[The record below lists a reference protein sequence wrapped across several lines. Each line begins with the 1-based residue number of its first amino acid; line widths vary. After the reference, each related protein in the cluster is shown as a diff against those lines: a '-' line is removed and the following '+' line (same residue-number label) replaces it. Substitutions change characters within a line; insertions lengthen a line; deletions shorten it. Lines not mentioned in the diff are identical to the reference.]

1 MQTIDRHL
9 PTQSINELCRLRS
22 RVIPKCGAIYHQGDR
37 FEGFYRVNSGVVMVF
52 RLLEDS
58 SRQISGFYTAGE
70 LFGMSGDETHPDS
83 AITVT
88 TANVAKLTMQ
98 DVRQSQELQSL
109 LFKST
114 CNHLNAAHDLI
125 TTLTKKSAEQKVAAF
140 LLKLAA
146 NEGEANEAE
155 VSLPMSRQDIADYLG
170 MSIETVSRRLTA
182 FKEAGLLSL
191 PNRRQANIKSVS
203 RLKELAGALS

>member
-1 MQTIDRHL
+1 MKAFTA
-9 PTQSINELCRLRS
+9 SIAASLWSSAFSKIAR
-22 RVIPKCGAIYHQGDR
+22 DR
-37 FEGFYRVNSGVVMVF
+37 FPASIQLGDIGGGHSNRAIRMGV
-52 RLLEDS
+52 
-58 SRQISGFYTAGE
+58 I
-70 LFGMSGDETHPDS
+70 
-83 AITVT
+83 
-88 TANVAKLTMQ
+88 ANVAKLTMQ

-109 LFKST
+109 LYKST

-140 LLKLAA
+140 LVKLAGQA
-146 NEGEANEAE
+146 DETNEAE
-155 VSLPMSRQDIADYLG
+155 VALPMSRQDIADYLG

-203 RLKELAGALS
+203 RLKALAGALQ